1 MREEDEVVRKLSA
14 HDIQNLGFD
23 WPKYALIEKYCV
35 IEGGK
40 VDLTRTIERMQ
51 SSRAY
56 YKGQLDQALLLAS
69 YRMTNL
75 SAISASILHT
85 G

>member
-14 HDIQNLGFD
+14 HDIQDLGLD
-23 WPKYALIEKYCV
+23 WPKYALIEEYCV
-35 IEGGK
+35 IENGK

-51 SSRAY
+51 SRR
-56 YKGQLDQALLLAS
+56 GLPL
-69 YRMTNL
+69 
-75 SAISASILHT
+75 